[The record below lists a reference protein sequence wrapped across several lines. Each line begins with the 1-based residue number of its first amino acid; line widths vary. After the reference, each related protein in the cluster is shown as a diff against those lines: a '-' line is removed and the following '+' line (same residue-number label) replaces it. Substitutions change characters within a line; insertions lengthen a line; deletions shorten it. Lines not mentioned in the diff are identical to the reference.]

1 MKTKNLFIFSFL
13 SFSLLSCSTMTE
25 SISFGAG
32 TGALTG
38 AGASLMLSKKGGK
51 AATTSAAIGAVVG
64 GIASYF
70 IHGSL
75 KKRDAKIR
83 KKTLFNLEKF
93 DVYQGSRNLKSNS
106 NTPFSVS
113 PARVEQDYIE
123 THIQDGKRLIE
134 GHRVW
139 TISEDS
145 QWIPSQI
152 KKTK

>member
-1 MKTKNLFIFSFL
+1 MKTKKIIISSFL
-13 SFSLLSCSTMTE
+13 SLSLLSCSTMKETV
-25 SISFGAG
+25 SLGAG

-38 AGASLMLSKKGGK
+38 AGASLMLSNKDGK
-51 AATTSAAIGAVVG
+51 AAATSAAIGAVVG

-83 KKTLFNLEKF
+83 KTTLFNLEKF
-93 DVYQGSRNLKSNS
+93 DVYQGGRATRNGS

-152 KKTK
+152 KKNK